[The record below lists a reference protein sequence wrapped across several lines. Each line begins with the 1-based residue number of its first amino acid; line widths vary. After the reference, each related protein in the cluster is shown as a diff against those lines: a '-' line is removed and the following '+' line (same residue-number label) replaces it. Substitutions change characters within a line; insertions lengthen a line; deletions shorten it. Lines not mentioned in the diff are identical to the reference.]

1 MAASHEKNGS
11 EVSMSREKNLDKRLA
26 LNTKRLTV
34 VPRKPNT
41 IELDPS
47 DLMNKAVKEIDAQLS
62 VIYGYI
68 AMALAMRQHK
78 AAMEN
83 VEAPPPAPPRV
94 ATPNPDSRAPDC
106 SGAVTIRDP
115 RRNPNALPANPPKK
129 VIWVAGSA
137 VNNAREIIDRCPF
150 GIALTVF
157 REEFEKL
164 HVECDAHSYAKALQ
178 RLKSTKHVIIY
189 KKRLFTYNRLK
200 QFLEDLKARLVEDI
214 PEEQPVVTGKW
225 STAVF
230 EFIRSHKGAFVDY
243 GDIVGHV
250 TRQPGFE
257 NASNASS
264 QVAVALKNLQYRHGS
279 IEKIKERGKSQYRL
293 KTEDQKDKPPGDEA
307 TSADQAIAEL
317 CQ

>member
-1 MAASHEKNGS
+1 
-11 EVSMSREKNLDKRLA
+11 VSMSREKNLDKRLA

-47 DLMNKAVKEIDAQLS
+47 DLMNKAVTEIDAQLS

-178 RLKSTKHVIIY
+178 RLKSTKHVII
-189 KKRLFTYNRLK
+189 
-200 QFLEDLKARLVEDI
+200 
-214 PEEQPVVTGKW
+214 
-225 STAVF
+225 
-230 EFIRSHKGAFVDY
+230 
-243 GDIVGHV
+243 
-250 TRQPGFE
+250 
-257 NASNASS
+257 
-264 QVAVALKNLQYRHGS
+264 
-279 IEKIKERGKSQYRL
+279 
-293 KTEDQKDKPPGDEA
+293 
-307 TSADQAIAEL
+307 
-317 CQ
+317 

>member
-1 MAASHEKNGS
+1 
-11 EVSMSREKNLDKRLA
+11 MSREKNLDKRLA

-62 VIYGYI
+62 VHRHGPC
-68 AMALAMRQHK
+68 H
-78 AAMEN
+78 E
-83 VEAPPPAPPRV
+83 
-94 ATPNPDSRAPDC
+94 
-106 SGAVTIRDP
+106 
-115 RRNPNALPANPPKK
+115 ALPANPPKK

-189 KKRLFTYNRLK
+189 NIKRGCLPT
-200 QFLEDLKARLVEDI
+200 I
-214 PEEQPVVTGKW
+214 
-225 STAVF
+225 
-230 EFIRSHKGAFVDY
+230 
-243 GDIVGHV
+243 
-250 TRQPGFE
+250 
-257 NASNASS
+257 ASS
-264 QVAVALKNLQYRHGS
+264 SFWKTSRLASLRTFPKSNPSLPANGRRQFSSSFVA
-279 IEKIKERGKSQYRL
+279 IKAHLSTTAILSATLLDSPDSKTPVTPRAKSPL
-293 KTEDQKDKPPGDEA
+293 
-307 TSADQAIAEL
+307 L
-317 CQ
+317 